1 MTEGEQKVISAWM
14 HEFTGLALMCAVQ
27 QKASHSVALLTGSFL
42 PRLQRPSV
50 QPGFALQFM
59 NIKSSQK

>member
-1 MTEGEQKVISAWM
+1 MTEGEQKVTHAWM
-14 HEFTGLALMCAVQ
+14 HAFAGPGLMCAIQ
-27 QKASHSVALLTGSFL
+27 QKASHSAGLLTGAFL
-42 PRLQRPSV
+42 PQLQWPSV